1 MGIIDCL
8 SKGFRAVN
16 KHWWVLLV
24 PILLDTFLWLGP
36 HASVEHILQNPIQI
50 LQDEVAALPSEVSPE
65 LMDAFRALL
74 EDVARDLNLFSSLR
88 VGTLGVPSLFA
99 WGATTLSSP
108 SAYETL
114 WVRFLQI
121 TNMPDML
128 LSVPDTGLISVLVW
142 QVPNVGIWL
151 LLTLFFSLG
160 GILVGS
166 AYLSLVS
173 SALSSAEE
181 PAPFWPRTLRLSGHI
196 LLFWAL
202 RIAAILVAGIPFL
215 VVFVI
220 LSSLSSG
227 LAILFTT
234 IVMGLV
240 TWLSFYA
247 IFFVSA
253 MVVNGAS
260 VLRALWNSF
269 NVVMRNFWST
279 LWLFL
284 LINLIGGGLTILWT
298 QLTNGSWPTL
308 ISILGNAYVGSGLVS
323 ASLIF
328 YQDRYARWQEVINEL
343 RAKGQGLAA

>member
-1 MGIIDCL
+1 MGIIDSL
-8 SKGFRAVN
+8 SKGFRTVN
-16 KHWWVLLV
+16 KHWWVILI

-36 HASVEHILQNPIQI
+36 HASVEHILQNTILV

-74 EDVARDLNLFSSLR
+74 EDVAQNLNLFSSLR

-108 SAYETL
+108 SVYETL

-121 TNMPDML
+121 TNMPDLL
-128 LSVPDTGLISVLVW
+128 LSVPGTRLISVLIW
-142 QVPNVGIWL
+142 QVPNEGVWL
-151 LLTLFFSLG
+151 LLTLLLSLG

-166 AYLSLVS
+166 VYLSLMS
-173 SALSSAEE
+173 SAPSSTEE
-181 PAPFWPRTLRLSGHI
+181 PAPFWPRILRLSGHV
-196 LLFWAL
+196 LLFWVL

-220 LSSLSSG
+220 LSALSSG

-240 TWLSFYA
+240 TWLSFYG

-253 MVVNGAS
+253 MVVNGVS
-260 VLRALWNSF
+260 VLRALWNSL

-284 LINLIGGGLTILWT
+284 LINLIAGGLTVLWK
-298 QLTNGSWPTL
+298 QLTTASWSTL
-308 ISILGNAYVGSGLVS
+308 VSILGNAYVGSGLVA
-323 ASLIF
+323 ASLAF
-328 YQDRYARWQEVINEL
+328 YQDRYTRWQEALAEL
-343 RAKGQGLAA
+343 RTKSQGRAA